1 MRRHWKWMTVG
12 LAVGSLLVAGSA
24 MAQSGEGGSDEG
36 GTPAEGS
43 EGETGGGEADKGE
56 APAEPAAAE
65 PAAAEPSELKTSG
78 QAYNVKV
85 KSLEEKVNQLKEKIF
100 RSKARLMLLRETVLT
115 GVISGATAKISH
127 RNEMGSTYKLISAA
141 YYLDGA
147 PIFKKVDTEGGLGER
162 EEFEIY
168 SGNVVPGPHLI
179 SVQLQYRGHGFGIF
193 SYLEGYRFKIKSSYS
208 FNAEE
213 GKITDIKVV
222 GYEKGGLTTDLKDR
236 PSIRYDV
243 KIKRESQ
250 VEAAKTKSGE
260 AGDSGEGEAAE

>member
-1 MRRHWKWMTVG
+1 MRRRVTG
-12 LAVGSLLVAGSA
+12 LALGAALVFLLSVPAAYGQAEEGGSEEGGEPGAPADTGE
-24 MAQSGEGGSDEG
+24 GEGGEAE
-36 GTPAEGS
+36 PAKAE
-43 EGETGGGEADKGE
+43 EPA
-56 APAEPAAAE
+56 APAEAR
-65 PAAAEPSELKTSG
+65 PSEMKTSA
-78 QAYNVKV
+78 QAYNVKI
-85 KSLEEKVNQLKEKIF
+85 KGLEEKVNQLKEKIF

-115 GVISGATAKISH
+115 GVISGATAKIAH
-127 RNEMGSTYKLISAA
+127 RNEMGATYKLISAA

-147 PIFKKVDTEGGLGER
+147 PIFKKVDLEGGLDEKD
-162 EEFEIY
+162 EFEIY

-193 SYLEGYRFKIKSSYS
+193 SYLEGYRFNIKSSYS

-236 PSIRYDV
+236 PSVRYDV

-250 VEAAKTKSGE
+250 VDSAAEKK
-260 AGDSGEGEAAE
+260 AGSEGEAAE

>member
-1 MRRHWKWMTVG
+1 MRRRTTG
-12 LAVGSLLVAGSA
+12 LAIGVALLLLLSA
-24 MAQSGEGGSDEG
+24 PAALGQGEEG
-36 GTPAEGS
+36 GTPADTP
-43 EGETGGGEADKGE
+43 EGEGGEADEGE
-56 APAEPAAAE
+56 AASADAPADAADEPA
-65 PAAAEPSELKTSG
+65 PPGTPSEAKTSK
-78 QAYNVKV
+78 QAYNVKI
-85 KSLEEKVNQLKEKIF
+85 KGLEEKVNQLKEKIF

-127 RNEMGSTYKLISAA
+127 SNEMGAAYKLISAA

-147 PIFKKVDTEGGLGER
+147 PIFKKVDLEGSLDEKK
-162 EEFEIY
+162 EFEIY
-168 SGNVVPGPHLI
+168 AGNVVPGPHLI

-193 SYLEGYRFKIKSSYS
+193 SYLEGYRFKVKSSYS

-243 KIKRESQ
+243 KIKRESS
-250 VEAAKTKSGE
+250 VEAATEKK
-260 AGDSGEGEAAE
+260 AGGEGEAAE